1 MSGQKNV
8 FQEQQLKYLQYWG
21 MEKKKKKKKN
31 KEKVERDKSA
41 TEGDITPCTSEIL
54 KLIT

>member
-1 MSGQKNV
+1 LGHGEEEEEN
-8 FQEQQLKYLQYWG
+8 
-21 MEKKKKKKKN
+21 N

-54 KLIT
+54 KLITQARFYSLRSKI